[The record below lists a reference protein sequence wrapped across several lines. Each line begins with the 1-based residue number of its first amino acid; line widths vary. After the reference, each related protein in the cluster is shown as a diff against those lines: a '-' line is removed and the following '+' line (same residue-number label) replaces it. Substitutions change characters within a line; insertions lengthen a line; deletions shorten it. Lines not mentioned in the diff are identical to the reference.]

1 MKRQLILILVVIQF
15 IQANVFG
22 QANDRD
28 YILSKVRVFYLSN
41 PNDTTGVIN
50 AISANSIINNA
61 NIFGSSGN
69 SNMDRCAEF
78 LKQLF
83 KPVSSGGM
91 PDLQRYTAS
100 IIRFNN
106 KIVNM
111 YFLMILIDPCHKQ
124 LKEHMDSVHPR
135 LICMAL
141 CKALF
146 KWQNCRYSIWSNIS
160 W

>member
-1 MKRQLILILVVIQF
+1 MNYV
-15 IQANVFG
+15 
-22 QANDRD
+22 
-28 YILSKVRVFYLSN
+28 
-41 PNDTTGVIN
+41 
-50 AISANSIINNA
+50 INNA

-111 YFLMILIDPCHKQ
+111 YFFNDFNKLYFLTI
-124 LKEHMDSVHPR
+124 
-135 LICMAL
+135 
-141 CKALF
+141 
-146 KWQNCRYSIWSNIS
+146 
-160 W
+160 